1 MFSSSLFF
9 NLFRIQSRL
18 KSAFIALLS
27 LGLLV
32 SCSKPQAMNKVLFN
46 NEVSVSIVT
55 QKQYELGRDIVTSF
69 IIKNGTNKPIQLLK
83 WGTPLE
89 GRLTRNSFR
98 ITHQNKELPYQGRI
112 FKRGKPSSKDYI
124 TLQPLTS
131 LQTDITLSSSYLF
144 TLAGQYTITYRT
156 SYLSTKNTDSL
167 ITLKASNLVNFIVTE
182 PHK

>member
-1 MFSSSLFF
+1 MFPSSLLL
-9 NLFRIQSRL
+9 NLLKIKLRL
-18 KSAFIALLS
+18 KSTFITLLS

-32 SCSKPQAMNKVLFN
+32 SCSKPQAMDKVLFN

-55 QKQYELGRDIVTSF
+55 QKQYDLGKNIAVSF

-98 ITHQNKELPYQGRI
+98 ITHQNKELSYQGPV

-124 TLQPLTS
+124 TLQALTS
-131 LQTDITLSSSYLF
+131 LQADMTLNSYYPL
-144 TLAGQYTITYRT
+144 TLAGQYTIAYRT
-156 SYLSTKNTDSL
+156 SYLSTKNTNSL
-167 ITLKASNLVNFIVTE
+167 IKLKASKRVNFIVTE

>member
-1 MFSSSLFF
+1 MFSSPLLF

-18 KSAFIALLS
+18 KSALIVLLS

-32 SCSKPQAMNKVLFN
+32 SCSKPQAMNNVLFN

-55 QKQYELGRDIVTSF
+55 QKQYELGRDIRVSF
-69 IIKNGTNKPIQLLK
+69 IIKNGTRKPIQLLK

-89 GRLTRNSFR
+89 ARLTKNSFR
-98 ITHQNKELPYQGRI
+98 ITHQNKELSYRGRVY
-112 FKRGKPSSKDYI
+112 KRGKPSSKDYI

-131 LQTDITLSSSYLF
+131 LQTDITLSSSYPF
-144 TLAGQYTITYRT
+144 RFSGQYTIAYRT
-156 SYLSTKNTDSL
+156 SYLSTKNTNSL
-167 ITLKASNLVNFIVTE
+167 IKLKASNLVNFIVTE